1 MLRCA
6 TNLEREGKN
15 GMLEKWVQ
23 GFMLTSSSNHKSR
36 KIKVGFFDKRISK
49 KIYVSNE
56 LEYTEKNC
64 KKCLKFSPKG
74 LTNMGVILSLSKVL
88 KRTSSLLMTV

>member
-1 MLRCA
+1 L
-6 TNLEREGKN
+6 
-15 GMLEKWVQ
+15 
-23 GFMLTSSSNHKSR
+23 R
-36 KIKVGFFDKRISK
+36 KIKVEFFGKRTFK

-56 LEYTEKNC
+56 LEYNEKKC

-88 KRTSSLLMTV
+88 KSTSSLLMTL